1 MKDTNAPSNPFRKTS
16 AVHPSQSSSLEPE
29 PSFFLRRRKTNRSS
43 GNLNDFE
50 PVSPHFG
57 ATSVAQWPT
66 QKSGG
71 SNKSHNLE
79 IKASSVGSS
88 LSLGSKFPLNVS
100 DWNEKVQQETKSGS
114 GEFPPRHTSDP
125 PRPPR
130 EGFEWVWF
138 PEGYWAERER
148 PELSP
153 GKQKRNWFNKS
164 SDRLSSGPSPS
175 KSRTASKTPPG
186 SHKSYASSSQ
196 GSHTI
201 DDKAGEMDTPGN
213 KLRKGL
219 QFVSPTHPHFISPTG
234 EPEGLYCKVKRG
246 IGSRVMSKPQ
256 LVWLNVS
263 VMYKSDFLSSKSTL

>member
-1 MKDTNAPSNPFRKTS
+1 MKDTNAPPNAFRKTS
-16 AVHPSQSSSLEPE
+16 ADHPSQPSSLELE

-43 GNLNDFE
+43 GNLHDFE
-50 PVSPHFG
+50 PVSPQFG
-57 ATSVAQWPT
+57 ATRVAQWPT
-66 QKSGG
+66 QKSGS

-100 DWNEKVQQETKSGS
+100 DWNEKVQQERKSGVE
-114 GEFPPRHTSDP
+114 EFPPRHTSDP

-148 PELSP
+148 PEHSI
-153 GKQKRNWFNKS
+153 GKHKRHWFNKS
-164 SDRLSSGPSPS
+164 SDRQGSGSSPP
-175 KSRTASKTPPG
+175 KSRSASKTPGG
-186 SHKSYASSSQ
+186 SHKSYASSSR
-196 GSHTI
+196 GSHMM
-201 DDKAGEMDTPGN
+201 DDKVGEMDTPGN

-219 QFVSPTHPHFISPTG
+219 QFVSPIHPHFTSPTG
-234 EPEGLYCKVKRG
+234 KPEGLYCKVKRE

-256 LVWLNVS
+256 LVWLKVS
-263 VMYKSDFLSSKSTL
+263 VMYKSNFLSS